1 MAENTTQNEIA
12 SSRQFVKNIHRV
24 KFSAKILY
32 MDNRPI
38 TPKERIEARRIERE
52 TRREFPRHYSNNP
65 WRVWAMVTEYLTWAK
80 LLSAAGHLKNLA
92 QLLKALRPIPKFC
105 NGLTGNS
112 RTDSLIAPATI

>member
-12 SSRQFVKNIHRV
+12 SSRQFVENIHRV
-24 KFSAKILY
+24 KLSVRILH

-52 TRREFPRHYSNNP
+52 TRREFLRHYSNNP
-65 WRVWAMVTEYLTWAK
+65 WKFWVMVTEYLTWVK
-80 LLSAAGHLKNLA
+80 SLSVAEYRKNLNR
-92 QLLKALRPIPKFC
+92 LLKALRPSPKFC

-112 RTDSLIAPATI
+112 RTDSLIAPAIN

>member
-1 MAENTTQNEIA
+1 
-12 SSRQFVKNIHRV
+12 
-24 KFSAKILY
+24 

-38 TPKERIEARRIERE
+38 TPKERIEDRRIERE
-52 TRREFPRHYSNNP
+52 TMRSILKHHRNTL
-65 WRVWAMVTEYLTWAK
+65 WRIVAMVTEYLTWVK
-80 LLSAAGHLKNLA
+80 FLSVAEYLKNLA